1 MTTVGPVTPATM
13 PAQVASLLDG
23 YWWQGGKAAPLA
35 SDQSLGMDERSEP
48 TGALSL
54 LQLSGSVG
62 AVDHD
67 ENITGYALVTNAAQ
81 GTVTLD
87 TTTGAWV
94 YQPATYYHGPDRSE
108 ERRVGQECVGTC
120 KSRW

>member
-87 TTTGAWV
+87 TT
-94 YQPATYYHGPDRSE
+94 RSE
-108 ERRVGQECVGTC
+108 ERRVGKECVSTC
-120 KSRW
+120 RSRGSPVH

>member
-1 MTTVGPVTPATM
+1 MRISDWSSDVC
-13 PAQVASLLDG
+13 SSDL
-23 YWWQGGKAAPLA
+23 PLA

-94 YQPATYYHGPDRSE
+94 YQPATYYHGPDSFVIEVNE
-108 ERRVGQECVGTC
+108 ERKSVG
-120 KSRW
+120 